1 MIYIGEED
9 NFLMFVIVV
18 VRNLFELFK
27 IVVIFV
33 VVGFVVR
40 VLNVLV

>member
-27 IVVIFV
+27 IVVIFL